1 MKNHFESFLWLI
13 DSSWNDSY
21 IYILNTFAIGASF
34 SAKFKL
40 KYHHFLFNFYANK
53 SSLLKVTKNTFLIF
67 NLAMILT
74 LTSRPMVLKFMKVFM
89 KVFRGLN
96 FCQRSLQS
104 DRLSRFYNFVTRA
117 PGSKIAILANS
128 NELYKIVL
136 IDFIHSKLFYRNR
149 LAL

>member
-74 LTSRPMVLKFMKVFM
+74 LTKDLWSSSSWRSSKFLEGSTSVNEVFSRIGF
-89 KVFRGLN
+89 
-96 FCQRSLQS
+96 
-104 DRLSRFYNFVTRA
+104 SRFYNFVTRA
-117 PGSKIAILANS
+117 QGSKIAILANS
-128 NELYKIVL
+128 NELYKMVL
-136 IDFIHSKLFYRNR
+136 KDSLKSFL
-149 LAL
+149 